1 MYTKIK
7 KEVQRNL
14 DSINSTLK
22 TMTERIDQI
31 KDTSKRKT
39 KNKASKINFDDFSF
53 VRKDLAQ

>member
-14 DSINSTLK
+14 DNINSTLK